1 MAGKHES
8 DTTRNGSHGQ
18 GEHSTDQEGGSL
30 RGQPII
36 GTPAP
41 QTPGREENPDGAGNP
56 WS

>member
-8 DTTRNGSHGQ
+8 KTTRNGSHGQ